1 MIYHAPT
8 IIHMCITTVNTAVQL
23 TRRILML
30 LLVTNVMEAL
40 SRLTA
45 PAAKTMILLNVQV
58 VHVRMQVDNSLGNH
72 S

>member
-1 MIYHAPT
+1 
-8 IIHMCITTVNTAVQL
+8 
-23 TRRILML
+23 ML

-40 SRLTA
+40 SLFTV

-58 VHVRMQVDNSLGNH
+58 VHVRMQVGNSLGNH

>member
-1 MIYHAPT
+1 
-8 IIHMCITTVNTAVQL
+8 
-23 TRRILML
+23 ML

-58 VHVRMQVDNSLGNH
+58 VHVRMQVGNSLGNH
-72 S
+72 I